1 MKTFLKYF
9 ITIVLIVAIIFGVKT
24 LIDRGSE
31 SNNLYAT
38 INQQALEK
46 IDNSKMQASV
56 KGMSDYYNTHNADS
70 TFPSDIKVSWSV
82 GEMKAY
88 LEMYQECDAIIGELK
103 DLINLNI
110 SQTDSLVEAV
120 KSYYNK
126 TVSSLNSQNEIASQ
140 LNDYLKESNVSESDF
155 LFFYNALAKSVK
167 TTLTNYTN
175 LAKAM
180 SNFVLKDVY
189 AGQTVNFAFIADSV
203 KVNMMNI
210 FVGNY
215 DYLDEYKALSRN
227 ILTVDEP
234 QFVLNYNNA
243 GDINLLL
250 SAKDKQEFV
259 NNSTNE
265 SVKYLAQVLF
275 GIGA

>member
-9 ITIVLIVAIIFGVKT
+9 ITIILIVAIIFGVKT
-24 LIDRGSE
+24 LVDRGSE

-38 INQQALEK
+38 INQKALEK

-56 KGMSDYYNTHNADS
+56 KGMSNYYIAHNADS

-88 LEMYQECDAIIGELK
+88 LEMYQECDAIISELK

-155 LFFYNALAKSVK
+155 LFFYNALASSVK

-189 AGQTVNFAFIADSV
+189 AGQTVNFAFIVDSI

-210 FVGNY
+210 FVSNY
-215 DYLDEYKALSRN
+215 NYLDDYKALSRN